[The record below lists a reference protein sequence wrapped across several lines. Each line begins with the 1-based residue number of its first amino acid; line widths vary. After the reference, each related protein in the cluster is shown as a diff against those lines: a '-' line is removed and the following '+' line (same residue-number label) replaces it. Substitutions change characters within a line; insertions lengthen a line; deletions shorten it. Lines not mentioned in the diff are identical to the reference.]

1 MNLCETI
8 MPQITPEDIQ
18 RRLRAVL
25 PPGEARIA
33 LHEPHFLGN
42 EKRYVTECIDTGW
55 VSYAGAFVQKFEAAL
70 AETCGAPC
78 AVCVSSGTV
87 ALQIALQAAGVAA
100 GDEVLVPSLT
110 FVATPNAVSHIG
122 AVPHFVDSDE
132 ETLGVSPTA
141 LAAHLDRIG
150 EARDGRLYNRQTGR
164 RIAALLPVHVFGHPA
179 DMDAL
184 NALMNRHGI
193 AVVED
198 ATESVGSRYK
208 DKPCGGLA
216 PLATLSFNGN
226 KIVTTGGGGAIVTQD
241 AEIARWIRH
250 MTTTAKQPHP
260 WRFDHDAI
268 AWNFR
273 MPNLNAA
280 LGLAQLE
287 RLPDMLD
294 AKRRLHQRYAEA
306 FADLAGARLFT
317 DAAFA
322 HSNYWLCALILER
335 GQEAALEPI
344 LEATNAAGL
353 STRPAWTPM
362 HMLPIYAGHPRADV
376 STAESLSRRILNLPS
391 SPFLAPA

>member
-1 MNLCETI
+1 MSLI
-8 MPQITPEDIQ
+8 APDDIQ
-18 RRLRAVL
+18 QRLRAVL
-25 PPGEARIA
+25 PASETRVA
-33 LHEPHFLGN
+33 LHEPRFTGN
-42 EKRYVTECIDTGW
+42 EKRYVTECIETGW

-70 AETCGAPC
+70 AEACGAPH

-87 ALQIALQAAGVAA
+87 ALQIALQAAGVVA

-122 AVPHFVDSDE
+122 AIPHFVDSDE
-132 ETLGVSPTA
+132 ETLGVSPAA
-141 LAAHLDRIG
+141 LTAHLDEIG
-150 EARDGRLYNRQTGR
+150 EARDGKFYNRKTGR
-164 RIAALLPVHVFGHPA
+164 RIAALLPVHVFGHPC

-184 NALMNRHGI
+184 NALTACHGI

-198 ATESVGSRYK
+198 ATESLGSIYK
-208 DKPCGGLA
+208 GKPCGALA
-216 PLATLSFNGN
+216 PMATLSFNGN
-226 KIVTTGGGGAIVTQD
+226 KIVTTGGGGAIVTRD

-273 MPNLNAA
+273 LPNLNAA

-287 RLPDMLD
+287 RLPEMLD
-294 AKRRLHQRYAEA
+294 AKRRLHQRYAEV
-306 FADLAGARLFT
+306 FAGLEGARLFN
-317 DAAFA
+317 DASFA
-322 HSNYWLCALILER
+322 RSNYWLCALILDK

-344 LEATNAAGL
+344 LEATNAGGL

-362 HMLPIYAGHPRADV
+362 HQLAIYANHPRGDV

-391 SPFLAPA
+391 SPFLAPQ

>member
-1 MNLCETI
+1 MSLI
-8 MPQITPEDIQ
+8 APDDIQ
-18 RRLRAVL
+18 QRLRAVL
-25 PPGEARIA
+25 PVGEARIA
-33 LHEPHFLGN
+33 LHEPRFLGN

-55 VSYAGAFVQKFEAAL
+55 VSYAGAFVQKFETAL
-70 AETCGAPC
+70 AQACGAPH

-87 ALQIALQAAGVAA
+87 ALQIALQAAGVLA

-122 AVPHFVDSDE
+122 AIPHFVDSDA
-132 ETLGVSPTA
+132 ETLGVSPAA
-141 LAAHLDRIG
+141 LATHLDEIG
-150 EARDGRLYNRQTGR
+150 EARDGKLYNRKTGR

-184 NALMNRHGI
+184 NKLMARHGI
-193 AVVED
+193 VVIED
-198 ATESVGSRYK
+198 ATESLGSLYK
-208 DKPCGGLA
+208 DKPCGSLA

-226 KIVTTGGGGAIVTQD
+226 KIVTTGGGGAILTQD

-273 MPNLNAA
+273 LPNLNAA

-287 RLPDMLD
+287 RLPDVLD
-294 AKRRLHQRYAEA
+294 AKRRLHRRYAEV
-306 FADLAGARLFT
+306 FAGLEGARLFA
-317 DAAFA
+317 DASFA
-322 HSNYWLCALILER
+322 HSNYWLCALILDK

-344 LEATNAAGL
+344 LEATNAAGIA
-353 STRPAWTPM
+353 TRPAWTPM
-362 HMLPIYAGHPRADV
+362 HQLPIYANHPRADV
-376 STAESLSRRILNLPS
+376 STAESLARRILNLPS
-391 SPFLAPA
+391 SPFLAPQ

>member
-1 MNLCETI
+1 MSLIQPN
-8 MPQITPEDIQ
+8 DIEHC
-18 RRLRAVL
+18 LRAAL
-25 PPGEARIA
+25 PASETRVA
-33 LHEPHFLGN
+33 LHEPRFLGN
-42 EKRYVTECIDTGW
+42 EKRYVTECIETGW
-55 VSYAGAFVQKFEAAL
+55 VSYAGAFVTKFEAAL
-70 AETCGAPC
+70 AEACGAPH

-87 ALQIALQAAGVAA
+87 ALQIALQAAGVTA

-122 AVPHFVDSDE
+122 AIAHFVDSDE
-132 ETLGVSPTA
+132 ETLGVSPVA
-141 LAAHLDRIG
+141 LAEHLERIG
-150 EARDGRLYNRQTGR
+150 EARDNGLYNRQTGR

-184 NALMNRHGI
+184 NALMARHRI

-198 ATESVGSRYK
+198 ATESLGSFYK
-208 DKPCGGLA
+208 DKPCGSLA

-241 AEIARWIRH
+241 PEIARWIRH

-260 WRFDHDAI
+260 WKFEHDAI

-273 MPNLNAA
+273 LPNLNAA

-287 RLPDMLD
+287 RLPDMLS
-294 AKRRLHQRYAEA
+294 AKRRLHQRYGEV
-306 FADLAGARLFT
+306 FANLDGAQLFS
-317 DAAFA
+317 DASFA
-322 HSNYWLCALILER
+322 RSNYWLCALLLDK

-362 HMLPIYAGHPRADV
+362 HRLPIYADHPRADV
-376 STAESLSRRILNLPS
+376 RIAESLSQRILNLPS
-391 SPFLAPA
+391 SPFLAPQ

>member
-1 MNLCETI
+1 MNSRETI
-8 MPQITPEDIQ
+8 MAKIAPDDVQ
-18 RRLRAVL
+18 RRIRAAIA
-25 PPGEARIA
+25 PSEAKVA
-33 LHEPHFLGN
+33 LHEPRFLGN
-42 EKRYVTECIDTGW
+42 EKLYVTECIETGW
-55 VSYAGAFVQKFEAAL
+55 VSYAGAFVQKFETAL
-70 AETCGAPC
+70 AEACGAPHV
-78 AVCVSSGTV
+78 VCVSSGTV
-87 ALQIALQAAGVAA
+87 ALQIALQAAGVEP

-110 FVATPNAVSHIG
+110 FVATPNAVSHLG
-122 AVPHFVDSDE
+122 AIPHFVDSDE

-150 EARDGRLYNRQTGR
+150 EARDGKLYNRQTGR
-164 RIAALLPVHVFGHPA
+164 RLAALLPVHVFGHPA

-184 NALMNRHGI
+184 NALMAHHGI

-198 ATESVGSRYK
+198 ATESLGSRYK
-208 DKPCGGLA
+208 DQPCGALA

-241 AEIARWIRH
+241 AKIAHWIRH

-273 MPNLNAA
+273 LPNLNAA

-287 RLPDMLD
+287 RLPQMLA

-306 FADLAGARLFT
+306 FAGLAGARLFT
-317 DAAFA
+317 DASFA
-322 HSNYWLCALILER
+322 RSNYWLCALILDR

-344 LEATNAAGL
+344 LEATNASGL
-353 STRPAWTPM
+353 ATRPAWTPM
-362 HMLPIYAGHPRADV
+362 HQLPIYAGHPRADV
-376 STAESLSRRILNLPS
+376 STAENLSRRILSLPS
-391 SPFLAPA
+391 SPFLAPP